1 MQYRNQLKTSSKN
14 PFTLLLI
21 LAAITTL
28 FFNSKLQDP
37 FNSPKQWLLFLTTS
51 WLIGYLLVN
60 RKSSEIGGKL
70 KSLKYLLI
78 ALVASLFVS
87 TIFTDV
93 TYTAFFGDT
102 QRRLGFLTYFGFA
115 VVMFSSA
122 CFIQASTLHRLYLT
136 NFIMG
141 LLLGSYGILQY
152 AGKDFVPWSNPYN
165 RIIGTLGNPNF
176 ASSMMAIVACLSVTT
191 LFIKSYGII
200 FRFANLILAT
210 VLLFAVNAS
219 ESIQGL
225 VAFCFGTSA
234 VFLIL
239 LIRLSK
245 TLGAVGG
252 VTILV
257 IGISAVLGM
266 LQIGP
271 LSNFLYKGSVTV
283 RGFYWRAGFEMFK
296 DNPWTGVGIDR
307 FGAYFKQYKEQQ
319 YVLSYG
325 YDISSSSAHNTFIQM
340 FATAGFI
347 VGITFLL
354 LHIYILHCAVRL
366 VANAD
371 NDDKIYF
378 SGLLG
383 AWLVYASQMVISI
396 DNIGLTIWGWIL
408 GGAIVG
414 LFVKSKS
421 SDHIDHQ
428 KNQIASKKTNDFQPL
443 LSGVL
448 TIVTLVLV
456 AILFRGESIA
466 MQARDAYN
474 QNNPPDSP
482 KLSQIANQ
490 AFQTPLI
497 DPLYKLKIAELLAM
511 SGARVEA
518 LEVMNQLSAQDPRNQ
533 DFLMSRAALTENL
546 GEYASAILIRKE
558 LAKYDPLNSKNYLE
572 LGRNYKLLGDF
583 GEMTKYREIV
593 IKIDGLGA
601 ESKIAQEQLI
611 N

>member
-1 MQYRNQLKTSSKN
+1 MQNRNQLKTTSKN
-14 PFTLLLI
+14 PFSLLLI
-21 LAAITTL
+21 FAAVTTL

-51 WLIGYLLVN
+51 WLLGYLLVN

-93 TYTAFFGDT
+93 TYTAFIGET

-122 CFIQASTLHRLYLT
+122 YFIQVSILHRLYIT
-136 NFIMG
+136 NFILG
-141 LLLGSYGILQY
+141 LILGSYGLLQY

-176 ASSMMAIVACLSVTT
+176 ASSMMAIVACLCVST
-191 LFIKSYGII
+191 LFIKSYGIF
-200 FRFANLILAT
+200 FRFANLVLAT
-210 VLLFAVNAS
+210 VLLFAINSS

-239 LIRLSK
+239 LIRRSK
-245 TLGAVGG
+245 TLGALGG
-252 VTILV
+252 LVILI

-266 LQIGP
+266 LQVGP

-296 DNPWTGVGIDR
+296 DYPWTGVGIDR

-354 LHIYILHCAVRL
+354 LHLYILLCGVRL
-366 VANAD
+366 LANAD
-371 NDDKIYF
+371 KNHKVYF
-378 SGLLG
+378 SGLFG

-408 GGAIVG
+408 GGVIVG

-421 SDHIDHQ
+421 NDHEVHQ
-428 KNQIASKKTNDFQPL
+428 KNYTPSKKSNDFQPVV
-443 LSGVL
+443 SGVM
-448 TIVTLVLV
+448 IVATVVLI
-456 AILFRGESIA
+456 AILFRGESIT
-466 MQARDAYN
+466 MQARNAYN
-474 QNNPPDSP
+474 PNDPSNSP

-497 DPLYKLKIAELLAM
+497 DPFYKLKIAELLAM

-518 LEVMNQLSAQDPRNQ
+518 LEVMNQLSAEDPRNQ
-533 DFLMSRAALTENL
+533 DFLMSRAALMENL
-546 GEYASAILIRKE
+546 GDYASAILIRKE

-572 LGRNYKLLGDF
+572 LGRNYKLLGNF
-583 GEMTKYREIV
+583 VEMKKYRDIV

-601 ESKIAQEQLI
+601 ESKIAKEQLV

>member
-1 MQYRNQLKTSSKN
+1 
-14 PFTLLLI
+14 
-21 LAAITTL
+21 
-28 FFNSKLQDP
+28 
-37 FNSPKQWLLFLTTS
+37 
-51 WLIGYLLVN
+51 
-60 RKSSEIGGKL
+60 
-70 KSLKYLLI
+70 
-78 ALVASLFVS
+78 
-87 TIFTDV
+87 
-93 TYTAFFGDT
+93 
-102 QRRLGFLTYFGFA
+102 
-115 VVMFSSA
+115 
-122 CFIQASTLHRLYLT
+122 
-136 NFIMG
+136 
-141 LLLGSYGILQY
+141 
-152 AGKDFVPWSNPYN
+152 
-165 RIIGTLGNPNF
+165 
-176 ASSMMAIVACLSVTT
+176 
-191 LFIKSYGII
+191 
-200 FRFANLILAT
+200 
-210 VLLFAVNAS
+210 LFAVNAS

-245 TLGAVGG
+245 ILGAVGG

-354 LHIYILHCAVRL
+354 LHIYILLCAVRL

-371 NDDKIYF
+371 KDDKIYF

-466 MQARDAYN
+466 MQARDAFN

-497 DPLYKLKIAELLAM
+497 DPFYKLKIAELLAM

-583 GEMTKYREIV
+583 VEMTKYREIV